1 MMRKTP
7 MPRSFSAW
15 FARVRSPRLLPAR
28 LCAVAAAW
36 LAGLC
41 VAQAAPERVVTL
53 GGGVTEIVYGLGQG
67 ARLVGDDQSSLYP
80 PEARRLPSVGYY
92 RAVPVE
98 GVLSLKPDL
107 VLASEQAG
115 PPDALKRLGEVGVR
129 VVTVPDQPSVD
140 SLKARIRAVAEALDA
155 RPAGERMIEDLGR
168 ELARAEA
175 LPGRP
180 ARAMLL
186 INRGGAPQAAGRDTA
201 ASQLMAL
208 AGLVN
213 VMQGQQGYKPL
224 SAEAVGALAPDV
236 LIVTSMSV
244 EASGGLDA
252 LLGLPG
258 LASTEAAAKRRV
270 VVMDDLLL
278 LGLGPRLPQALTQLK
293 QEVANVM
300 AR

>member
-1 MMRKTP
+1 M
-7 MPRSFSAW
+7 
-15 FARVRSPRLLPAR
+15 RSPRRLPAR
-28 LCAVAAAW
+28 LSAVAAAW

-53 GGGVTEIVYGLGQG
+53 GGSVTEIVYGLGQG

-98 GVLSLKPDL
+98 GVLSL
-107 VLASEQAG
+107 AGSGAGFEQAG

-252 LLGLPG
+252 LLACP
-258 LASTEAAAKRRV
+258 AWPRPRRRRSGAWWSWTTCCCWGW
-270 VVMDDLLL
+270 D
-278 LGLGPRLPQALTQLK
+278 RAC
-293 QEVANVM
+293 
-300 AR
+300 RRR